1 MTLMELIE
9 PIFPVFVVFI
19 TLIALSGLVVL
30 ILSIFRR
37 WAKTFYNAGFRDG
50 RRAQYLHDQMCKEEE
65 KAENE

>member
-1 MTLMELIE
+1 MMELLE

-30 ILSIFRR
+30 VLSIFRR

-50 RRAQYLHDQMCKEEE
+50 RHAQYLHDQMEKEEQE
-65 KAENE
+65 